1 MFSKSQQQN
10 EFSPTSIYTL
20 TGSGLSTQLQ
30 FSTISRFA
38 EDLSRRFNKLKQLRK
53 EKDES
58 ERSLINEQFKPTEMS
73 DRLVYKQFAKDFN
86 AVVEMR
92 VPVVK

>member
-1 MFSKSQQQN
+1 M
-10 EFSPTSIYTL
+10 
-20 TGSGLSTQLQ
+20 
-30 FSTISRFA
+30 
-38 EDLSRRFNKLKQLRK
+38 
-53 EKDES
+53 
-58 ERSLINEQFKPTEMS
+58 INEQFKPTEMS